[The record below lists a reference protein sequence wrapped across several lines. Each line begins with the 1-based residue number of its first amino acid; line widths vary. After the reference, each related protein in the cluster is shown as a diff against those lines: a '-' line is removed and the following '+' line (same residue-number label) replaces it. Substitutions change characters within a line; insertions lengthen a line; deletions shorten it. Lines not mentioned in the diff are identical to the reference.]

1 MVAPPPYIVNGHS
14 KSMSYDQYLVSLA
27 HEDNKEALADEY
39 AYRLDDLGNVFIAG
53 ETEELDFY
61 DISDAYLDINDDVM
75 HDITYTIKDDM
86 GIEGSDLIYS
96 LKDMN
101 QDVLLAGTSTVDYDV
116 LHATGEYV
124 EEGGLDAERDA
135 FETAYMDKHMAQ
147 AEEIFNA
154 TGEEVMKHNRESLA
168 SPAYEEYRE
177 AEDCKRNSV
186 LGAGYAAPHMPMTT
200 ESATRAFEK
209 LDRDKDEA
217 IALDP
222 DRADDITARY
232 EDLVD
237 FCSDAWG
244 DVGVDVATA
253 QLNAGFNR
261 NAEQGHIVRNLSAEG
276 LESRS
281 AAEVAREA
289 AEYEDTAEAEST
301 EAETETPEAETSE
314 PEIMQGEELDNYV
327 ADLKSRLAESRQQKR
342 EEAGLSM
349 SKDEVA
355 AAYEDPR
362 FAELKRY
369 TEQRRGEKIGP
380 DKDQDAGLELQ
391 KNNPSCVLAHEGLFL
406 LVLYTIAVRGR

>member
-14 KSMSYDQYLVSLA
+14 KSMNYDQYLVSLA

-53 ETEELDFY
+53 ETEELDLY
-61 DISDAYLDINDDVM
+61 DISDAYLDINDELM
-75 HDITYTIKDDM
+75 YDITYTIKNDM
-86 GIEGSDLIYS
+86 YIGGSDLSYN
-96 LKDMN
+96 LEGMN
-101 QDVLLAGTSTVDYDV
+101 QDVLLAGTSTVDYGL
-116 LHATGEYV
+116 LHATDEYV
-124 EEGGLDAERDA
+124 IDDTLDAERDT

-147 AEEIFNA
+147 AEEIFDAPGKDNL
-154 TGEEVMKHNRESLA
+154 EDNSDFLA

-217 IALDP
+217 IALNP

-244 DVGVDVATA
+244 DVGVDVYTA

-261 NAEQGHIVRNLSAEG
+261 NEEQGHIVRDLSTEAV
-276 LESRS
+276 ESRS
-281 AAEVAREA
+281 AAEVAKEA
-289 AEYEDTAEAEST
+289 AEYEDAELEQEGAEI
-301 EAETETPEAETSE
+301 ETDE
-314 PEIMQGEELDNYV
+314 PEIMRGEELDNYV
-327 ADLKSRLAESRQQKR
+327 ADLKSRLAESRQHKR

-369 TEQRRGEKIGP
+369 TEERRGEKIGP
-380 DKDQDAGLELQ
+380 DKDQATGLEL
-391 KNNPSCVLAHEGLFL
+391 
-406 LVLYTIAVRGR
+406 

>member
-14 KSMSYDQYLVSLA
+14 KSMSHDQYLVSLA

-39 AYRLDDLGNVFIAG
+39 AYRLDDMGNVFIAG

-101 QDVLLAGTSTVDYDV
+101 QDVLLAGISTVDYDV

-168 SPAYEEYRE
+168 SSAYEEYRE

-186 LGAGYAAPHMPMTT
+186 LGAGYASPHMPMTT

-232 EDLVD
+232 EDLVS

-261 NAEQGHIVRNLSAEG
+261 NAEQGHIVRDLSTEAV
-276 LESRS
+276 ESRS
-281 AAEVAREA
+281 AAEVAKEA
-289 AEYEDTAEAEST
+289 AEYEDAGLEQESAEI
-301 EAETETPEAETSE
+301 ETEES
-314 PEIMQGEELDNYV
+314 EIMRGEKLDNYV

-342 EEAGLSM
+342 EEGGLSM

-369 TEQRRGEKIGP
+369 TEERRGEKIGP
-380 DKDQDAGLELQ
+380 DKDQATGLEM
-391 KNNPSCVLAHEGLFL
+391 
-406 LVLYTIAVRGR
+406 

>member
-14 KSMSYDQYLVSLA
+14 ASMSYDQYLVSLA
-27 HEDNKEALADEY
+27 HETNKEALADEY
-39 AYRLDDLGNVFIAG
+39 AYRLDDMGNVFIAG
-53 ETEELDFY
+53 ETEELDLY
-61 DISDAYLDINDDVM
+61 DISDAYLDINDELM
-75 HDITYTIKDDM
+75 YDITHTIKDDM
-86 GIEGSDLIYS
+86 GIEGSDLDYR

-101 QDVLLAGTSTVDYDV
+101 QDVLLAGTSTVDYGI
-116 LHATGEYV
+116 LHDTSEYV

-147 AEEIFNA
+147 AEEIFDAPGKDNL
-154 TGEEVMKHNRESLA
+154 EDNSDFLA

-186 LGAGYAAPHMPMTT
+186 HGDGYAAPHMPLTT

-217 IALDP
+217 IALNP

-232 EDLVD
+232 GDLVS

-244 DVGVDVATA
+244 DVGVDVVTA

-261 NAEQGHIVRNLSAEG
+261 NAEQGHIVRDLSAEAA
-276 LESRS
+276 ESRS
-281 AAEVAREA
+281 AAEVAKEA
-289 AEYEDTAEAEST
+289 AEYKGMTEPENTESV
-301 EAETETPEAETSE
+301 EAETKMQELD
-314 PEIMQGEELDNYV
+314 IMRGEELDNYV
-327 ADLKSRLAESRQQKR
+327 TDLKSRLAESRQQKR
-342 EEAGLSM
+342 IDAGLSM
-349 SKDEVA
+349 NKDEVA

-369 TEQRRGEKIGP
+369 TEERRGEKIGP
-380 DKDQDAGLELQ
+380 DKDHDAGLEL
-391 KNNPSCVLAHEGLFL
+391 
-406 LVLYTIAVRGR
+406 

>member
-1 MVAPPPYIVNGHS
+1 MVAPPPYIVNNHS
-14 KSMSYDQYLVSLA
+14 KSMTYDQYLVSLA

-39 AYRLDDLGNVFIAG
+39 AYRLDDMGNVFIAG
-53 ETEELDFY
+53 ETEELDLY

-75 HDITYTIKDDM
+75 HDITHTIKDDM
-86 GIEGSDLIYS
+86 GAEGSDLIYR

-101 QDVLLAGTSTVDYDV
+101 QDVLLAGTSTVDYGI
-116 LHATGEYV
+116 LHDTGEYV
-124 EEGGLDAERDA
+124 EEEGLDAERDA
-135 FETAYMDKHMAQ
+135 FETAYMDKHMTQ
-147 AEEIFNA
+147 AEEIFDA
-154 TGEEVMKHNRESLA
+154 AGEEVIKHNSDFLA

-186 LGAGYAAPHMPMTT
+186 RGDGYAAPHMPMTT

-261 NAEQGHIVRNLSAEG
+261 NEEQGHIVRDLSAEG

-281 AAEVAREA
+281 AAEVAKEA
-289 AEYEDTAEAEST
+289 ADLAPQEDLEV
-301 EAETETPEAETSE
+301 ETENDD
-314 PEIMQGEELDNYV
+314 IMRGEELDNYV
-327 ADLKSRLAESRQQKR
+327 ADLKSRLAENRQQKR

-369 TEQRRGEKIGP
+369 TEERRGEKIGP
-380 DKDQDAGLELQ
+380 DKDQATGLEL
-391 KNNPSCVLAHEGLFL
+391 
-406 LVLYTIAVRGR
+406 

>member
-14 KSMSYDQYLVSLA
+14 KLMSHDQYLVSLA

-86 GIEGSDLIYS
+86 GIEGSDLIYR

-154 TGEEVMKHNRESLA
+154 TSEEVMKHNRESLA
-168 SPAYEEYRE
+168 SSAYEEYRE

-186 LGAGYAAPHMPMTT
+186 LGAGYASPHMPMTT

-244 DVGVDVATA
+244 DVGVDVVTA

-261 NAEQGHIVRNLSAEG
+261 NEEQGHIVRDLSTEG

-281 AAEVAREA
+281 AAEVAKEA
-289 AEYEDTAEAEST
+289 AEYEDTAEP
-301 EAETETPEAETSE
+301 EAETEPEV
-314 PEIMQGEELDNYV
+314 MRGEELDNYV
-327 ADLKSRLAESRQQKR
+327 ADLRSRLAEKRQQKR
-342 EEAGLSM
+342 EEVGLSM

-369 TEQRRGEKIGP
+369 TEERRGEKIGP
-380 DKDQDAGLELQ
+380 NKDQDTGL
-391 KNNPSCVLAHEGLFL
+391 GL
-406 LVLYTIAVRGR
+406 

>member
-75 HDITYTIKDDM
+75 HDITFTIKDDM

-135 FETAYMDKHMAQ
+135 FETAYMNKHMAQ
-147 AEEIFNA
+147 AEAIFDAPGKDNL
-154 TGEEVMKHNRESLA
+154 EDNSDFLA

-261 NAEQGHIVRNLSAEG
+261 NAEQGHIVRDLSTEG

-281 AAEVAREA
+281 AAEVAKEA
-289 AEYEDTAEAEST
+289 AEYEDAGLEQESAEI
-301 EAETETPEAETSE
+301 ETEES
-314 PEIMQGEELDNYV
+314 EIMRGEELDNYV
-327 ADLKSRLAESRQQKR
+327 ADLKSRLAEKRQQNR
-342 EEAGLSM
+342 IDAGLSM

-369 TEQRRGEKIGP
+369 TEERRGEKIGP
-380 DKDQDAGLELQ
+380 DKDQATGLEM
-391 KNNPSCVLAHEGLFL
+391 
-406 LVLYTIAVRGR
+406 

>member
-1 MVAPPPYIVNGHS
+1 MVAPPPYIVEGHS
-14 KSMSYDQYLVSLA
+14 RSMTHDQYLVSLA

-61 DISDAYLDINDDVM
+61 DISDAYLDINDELM
-75 HDITYTIKDDM
+75 YDITHTIKDDM
-86 GIEGSDLIYS
+86 GIEGSDLNYD
-96 LKDMN
+96 LECMN
-101 QDVLLAGTSTVDYDV
+101 QDVLLAGTSTVDYDM
-116 LHATGEYV
+116 LHDTGEYV
-124 EEGGLDAERDA
+124 IDDTLDAERDA

-147 AEEIFNA
+147 AEEIFDAPGKDNL
-154 TGEEVMKHNRESLA
+154 EDNSDFLA

-232 EDLVD
+232 EDLVT

-261 NAEQGHIVRNLSAEG
+261 NAEQGHIVRDLSTEV

-281 AAEVAREA
+281 AAEVAKEA
-289 AEYEDTAEAEST
+289 ADLAPQENL
-301 EAETETPEAETSE
+301 EAETENDD
-314 PEIMQGEELDNYV
+314 IMRGEELDNYV
-327 ADLKSRLAESRQQKR
+327 ADLKSRLAESRQHKR

-369 TEQRRGEKIGP
+369 TEERRGEKIGP
-380 DKDQDAGLELQ
+380 DKDQATGLEL
-391 KNNPSCVLAHEGLFL
+391 
-406 LVLYTIAVRGR
+406 

>member
-27 HEDNKEALADEY
+27 HETNKEALADEY
-39 AYRLDDLGNVFIAG
+39 AYRLDDMGNVFIAG
-53 ETEELDFY
+53 ETEDLDLY
-61 DISDAYLDINDDVM
+61 DISDAYLDINDELM
-75 HDITYTIKDDM
+75 YDITYTIKNDM
-86 GIEGSDLIYS
+86 YIGGSDLNYS
-96 LKDMN
+96 LEGMN
-101 QDVLLAGTSTVDYDV
+101 QDVLLAGTSTVDYGL
-116 LHATGEYV
+116 LHATDEYV
-124 EEGGLDAERDA
+124 IDDTLDDERDA

-154 TGEEVMKHNRESLA
+154 PGKDNLEDNSDFLA

-177 AEDCKRNSV
+177 AEDCKQNSV
-186 LGAGYAAPHMPMTT
+186 RGAGYAAPHMPMTT

-261 NAEQGHIVRNLSAEG
+261 NAEQGHIVRDLSAEG

-281 AAEVAREA
+281 AAEVAKEA
-289 AEYEDTAEAEST
+289 ADLAPQENL
-301 EAETETPEAETSE
+301 EAETENDD
-314 PEIMQGEELDNYV
+314 IMRGEKLGNYV

-369 TEQRRGEKIGP
+369 TEERRGEKIGP
-380 DKDQDAGLELQ
+380 DKDQATGLEL
-391 KNNPSCVLAHEGLFL
+391 
-406 LVLYTIAVRGR
+406 

>member
-1 MVAPPPYIVNGHS
+1 MVAPPPYIVDNYS
-14 KSMSYDQYLVSLA
+14 KSMNYDQYLVSLA

-39 AYRLDDLGNVFIAG
+39 AYRLDDIGNVFIAG
-53 ETEELDFY
+53 ETEELDLY
-61 DISDAYLDINDDVM
+61 DISDAYLDINDELM
-75 HDITYTIKDDM
+75 YDITYTIKNDM
-86 GIEGSDLIYS
+86 YIGGSDLSYN
-96 LKDMN
+96 LEGMN
-101 QDVLLAGTSTVDYDV
+101 QDVLLAGTSTVDYGL
-116 LHATGEYV
+116 LHATDEYV
-124 EEGGLDAERDA
+124 IDDTLDAERDA

-147 AEEIFNA
+147 AEEIFDAPGKDDLEDN
-154 TGEEVMKHNRESLA
+154 SDFLA

-232 EDLVD
+232 EDLVS

-261 NAEQGHIVRNLSAEG
+261 NAEQGHIVRDLSTEAV
-276 LESRS
+276 ESRS
-281 AAEVAREA
+281 AVEVAKEA
-289 AEYEDTAEAEST
+289 AEYEDAGREQESAEI
-301 EAETETPEAETSE
+301 ETEES
-314 PEIMQGEELDNYV
+314 EIMRGEKLDNYV

-369 TEQRRGEKIGP
+369 TEERRGEKIGP
-380 DKDQDAGLELQ
+380 NKDQDTGL
-391 KNNPSCVLAHEGLFL
+391 GL
-406 LVLYTIAVRGR
+406 

>member
-1 MVAPPPYIVNGHS
+1 MVAPSPYIVNGHS
-14 KSMSYDQYLVSLA
+14 KSMTPDQYLVSLA
-27 HEDNKEALADEY
+27 HGGNKEALADEY
-39 AYRLDDLGNVFIAG
+39 AYRLDDMGNVFIAG

-61 DISDAYLDINDDVM
+61 DISDAYLDINDELM
-75 HDITYTIKDDM
+75 YDITYTIKNDM
-86 GIEGSDLIYS
+86 NIGGSDLNYS
-96 LKDMN
+96 LEGMN

-147 AEEIFNA
+147 AEEIFDA
-154 TGEEVMKHNRESLA
+154 PGKHDLEDNSDFLA

-186 LGAGYAAPHMPMTT
+186 RGDGYAAPHMPMTT

-217 IALDP
+217 IALNP
-222 DRADDITARY
+222 DRVDDITARY
-232 EDLVD
+232 GDLVS

-244 DVGVDVATA
+244 DVGVDVYTA

-261 NAEQGHIVRNLSAEG
+261 NEEQGHIVRDLSTEG

-281 AAEVAREA
+281 TAEVAKEA
-289 AEYEDTAEAEST
+289 AEYEDAELEQESAEV
-301 EAETETPEAETSE
+301 ETEE
-314 PEIMQGEELDNYV
+314 PEIMRGEELDNYV
-327 ADLKSRLAESRQQKR
+327 ADLKSRLAEKRQQKR

-369 TEQRRGEKIGP
+369 TEERRGEKIGP
-380 DKDQDAGLELQ
+380 DKDQTTGLEM
-391 KNNPSCVLAHEGLFL
+391 
-406 LVLYTIAVRGR
+406 

>member
-1 MVAPPPYIVNGHS
+1 MVAPPPYIVNNHS
-14 KSMSYDQYLVSLA
+14 KSMTHDQYLVSLA

-39 AYRLDDLGNVFIAG
+39 AYRLDDMGNVFIAG
-53 ETEELDFY
+53 ETEELDLY
-61 DISDAYLDINDDVM
+61 DISDAYLDINDELM
-75 HDITYTIKDDM
+75 YDITHTIKDDM

-101 QDVLLAGTSTVDYDV
+101 QDVLLAGTSTVDYDI
-116 LHATGEYV
+116 LHDTGEYV
-124 EEGGLDAERDA
+124 EEEGLDAERDA

-147 AEEIFNA
+147 AEEIFDAPGKDNL
-154 TGEEVMKHNRESLA
+154 EDNSDFLA

-186 LGAGYAAPHMPMTT
+186 HGDGYAAPHMPLTT

-217 IALDP
+217 IALNP

-232 EDLVD
+232 GDLVS

-244 DVGVDVATA
+244 DVGVDIVTA

-261 NAEQGHIVRNLSAEG
+261 NEEQGHIVRDLSTEAV
-276 LESRS
+276 ESRS
-281 AAEVAREA
+281 AAEVAKEA
-289 AEYEDTAEAEST
+289 VEYEGMAEPKVEGAGV
-301 EAETETPEAETSE
+301 ETGMQE
-314 PEIMQGEELDNYV
+314 PEIMRGEKLDNYV
-327 ADLKSRLAESRQQKR
+327 ADLKSRLAESRQQHR

-355 AAYEDPR
+355 AVYEDPR

-369 TEQRRGEKIGP
+369 TEERRGEKIGP
-380 DKDQDAGLELQ
+380 DKDQATGLEL
-391 KNNPSCVLAHEGLFL
+391 
-406 LVLYTIAVRGR
+406 

>member
-14 KSMSYDQYLVSLA
+14 KSMSHDQYLVSLA

-39 AYRLDDLGNVFIAG
+39 AYRLDDMGNVFIAG

-101 QDVLLAGTSTVDYDV
+101 QDVLLAGTSMVDYGL

-124 EEGGLDAERDA
+124 IDDTLDAERDA

-147 AEEIFNA
+147 AEEIFDAPGKDNL
-154 TGEEVMKHNRESLA
+154 EDNSDFLA

-232 EDLVD
+232 EDLVS

-261 NAEQGHIVRNLSAEG
+261 NAEQGHIVRDLSTEAV
-276 LESRS
+276 ESRS
-281 AAEVAREA
+281 AVEVAKEA
-289 AEYEDTAEAEST
+289 AEYEDAGREQESAEI
-301 EAETETPEAETSE
+301 ETEES
-314 PEIMQGEELDNYV
+314 EIMRGEKLDNYV

-369 TEQRRGEKIGP
+369 TEERRGEKIGP
-380 DKDQDAGLELQ
+380 NKDQDTGL
-391 KNNPSCVLAHEGLFL
+391 GL
-406 LVLYTIAVRGR
+406 

>member
-1 MVAPPPYIVNGHS
+1 MVAPPPYIVNGHN

-39 AYRLDDLGNVFIAG
+39 AHRLDDMGNVFIAG

-75 HDITYTIKDDM
+75 HDITFTIKDDM

-147 AEEIFNA
+147 AEEIFDAPGKDNL
-154 TGEEVMKHNRESLA
+154 EDNSDFLA

-261 NAEQGHIVRNLSAEG
+261 NEEQGHIVRDLSAEG

-281 AAEVAREA
+281 AAEVAKEA
-289 AEYEDTAEAEST
+289 AEYEDAELEQEST
-301 EAETETPEAETSE
+301 EIETEE
-314 PEIMQGEELDNYV
+314 PEIMRGEELDNYV

-349 SKDEVA
+349 IKDEVA

-369 TEQRRGEKIGP
+369 TEERRGEKIGP
-380 DKDQDAGLELQ
+380 DKDQATGLEL
-391 KNNPSCVLAHEGLFL
+391 
-406 LVLYTIAVRGR
+406 

>member
-27 HEDNKEALADEY
+27 HETNKEALADEY
-39 AYRLDDLGNVFIAG
+39 AYRLDDMGNVFIAG
-53 ETEELDFY
+53 ETEDLDLY
-61 DISDAYLDINDDVM
+61 DISDAYLDINDELM
-75 HDITYTIKDDM
+75 YDITYTIKNDM
-86 GIEGSDLIYS
+86 YIGGSDLNYS
-96 LKDMN
+96 LEGMN
-101 QDVLLAGTSTVDYDV
+101 QDVLLAGTSTVDYGL
-116 LHATGEYV
+116 LHATDEYV
-124 EEGGLDAERDA
+124 IDDTLDDERDA

-154 TGEEVMKHNRESLA
+154 PGKDNLEDNSDFLA

-261 NAEQGHIVRNLSAEG
+261 NAEQGHIVRDLSAEG

-281 AAEVAREA
+281 AAEVAKEA
-289 AEYEDTAEAEST
+289 ADLAPQENL
-301 EAETETPEAETSE
+301 EAETENDD
-314 PEIMQGEELDNYV
+314 IMRGEKLGNYV

-369 TEQRRGEKIGP
+369 TEERRGEKIGP
-380 DKDQDAGLELQ
+380 DKDQATGLEL
-391 KNNPSCVLAHEGLFL
+391 
-406 LVLYTIAVRGR
+406 

>member
-14 KSMSYDQYLVSLA
+14 KSMGYDQYLVSLA
-27 HEDNKEALADEY
+27 HETNKEALADEY
-39 AYRLDDLGNVFIAG
+39 AYRLDGLGNVFIAG

-61 DISDAYLDINDDVM
+61 DISYAYLDINDDVM
-75 HDITYTIKDDM
+75 HDITFTIKDDM

-209 LDRDKDEA
+209 LDCDKDEA

-232 EDLVD
+232 EDLVS

-261 NAEQGHIVRNLSAEG
+261 NAEQGHIVRDLSTEAV
-276 LESRS
+276 ESRS
-281 AAEVAREA
+281 AAEVAKEA
-289 AEYEDTAEAEST
+289 AEYEDAGLEQESAEI
-301 EAETETPEAETSE
+301 ETEES
-314 PEIMQGEELDNYV
+314 EIMRGEKLDNYV

-369 TEQRRGEKIGP
+369 TEERRGEKIGP
-380 DKDQDAGLELQ
+380 DKDQATGLEM
-391 KNNPSCVLAHEGLFL
+391 
-406 LVLYTIAVRGR
+406 

>member
-1 MVAPPPYIVNGHS
+1 MVAPPPYIVDNYS
-14 KSMSYDQYLVSLA
+14 KSMTPDQYLVSLA

-39 AYRLDDLGNVFIAG
+39 AYRLDDMGNVFIAG
-53 ETEELDFY
+53 ETEELDLY
-61 DISDAYLDINDDVM
+61 DISDAYLDINDELM
-75 HDITYTIKDDM
+75 YDITYTIKNDM
-86 GIEGSDLIYS
+86 YIGGSDLNYN

-101 QDVLLAGTSTVDYDV
+101 QDVLLAGTSTVDYGL
-116 LHATGEYV
+116 LHDTGEYV
-124 EEGGLDAERDA
+124 EEEGLDAERDA

-147 AEEIFNA
+147 AEEIFDAPGKDNL
-154 TGEEVMKHNRESLA
+154 EDNSDFLA

-177 AEDCKRNSV
+177 AEDCKRNCIV
-186 LGAGYAAPHMPMTT
+186 GAGYAAPHMPMTT

-217 IALDP
+217 IALNP

-244 DVGVDVATA
+244 DVGVDVYTA

-261 NAEQGHIVRNLSAEG
+261 NEEQGHIVRDLSAEG

-281 AAEVAREA
+281 AAEVAKEE
-289 AEYEDTAEAEST
+289 AEYEDAGLEQESAEI
-301 EAETETPEAETSE
+301 ETEE
-314 PEIMQGEELDNYV
+314 PEMMRGEELDNYV

-369 TEQRRGEKIGP
+369 TEERRGEKIGP
-380 DKDQDAGLELQ
+380 DKDHDTDLEL
-391 KNNPSCVLAHEGLFL
+391 
-406 LVLYTIAVRGR
+406 

>member
-39 AYRLDDLGNVFIAG
+39 AYRLDDIGNVFIAG

-61 DISDAYLDINDDVM
+61 DISDAYLDINDGVM
-75 HDITYTIKDDM
+75 YDITHTIKDDM
-86 GIEGSDLIYS
+86 GIEGSDLDYR

-135 FETAYMDKHMAQ
+135 FETGYMNKHMAQ
-147 AEEIFNA
+147 AEEIFDAPGKDNL
-154 TGEEVMKHNRESLA
+154 EDNSDFLA

-186 LGAGYAAPHMPMTT
+186 LGAGYSAPHMPMTT

-261 NAEQGHIVRNLSAEG
+261 NAEQGHIVRDLSTEG

-281 AAEVAREA
+281 AAEVAKEA
-289 AEYEDTAEAEST
+289 AEYEGMAEPKVEAAG
-301 EAETETPEAETSE
+301 AETTMQE
-314 PEIMQGEELDNYV
+314 PEIMRGEKLDNYV

-342 EEAGLSM
+342 IDAGLSM

-369 TEQRRGEKIGP
+369 TEERRGEKIGP
-380 DKDQDAGLELQ
+380 DKDQATGLEM
-391 KNNPSCVLAHEGLFL
+391 
-406 LVLYTIAVRGR
+406 

>member
-27 HEDNKEALADEY
+27 HETNKEALADEY
-39 AYRLDDLGNVFIAG
+39 AHRLDDIGNVFIAG

-75 HDITYTIKDDM
+75 HDITHTIKDDM
-86 GIEGSDLIYS
+86 GIEGSDLTYS

-154 TGEEVMKHNRESLA
+154 PGKDNLEDNSDFLA

-186 LGAGYAAPHMPMTT
+186 RGAGYAASHMPMTT

-261 NAEQGHIVRNLSAEG
+261 NAEQGHIVRDLSTEAV
-276 LESRS
+276 ESRS
-281 AAEVAREA
+281 AAEVEQEA
-289 AEYEDTAEAEST
+289 AEYEDAELEQEGAEI
-301 EAETETPEAETSE
+301 ETEE
-314 PEIMQGEELDNYV
+314 PEIMRGEELDNYV

-369 TEQRRGEKIGP
+369 TEERRGEKIGP
-380 DKDQDAGLELQ
+380 DKDQATGLEL
-391 KNNPSCVLAHEGLFL
+391 
-406 LVLYTIAVRGR
+406 

>member
-1 MVAPPPYIVNGHS
+1 MVAPPPYFVDNYS
-14 KSMSYDQYLVSLA
+14 KSMTPDQYLVSLA

-39 AYRLDDLGNVFIAG
+39 AYRLDDMGNVFIAG
-53 ETEELDFY
+53 ETEELDLY
-61 DISDAYLDINDDVM
+61 DISDAYLDINDELM
-75 HDITYTIKDDM
+75 YDITYTIKNDM
-86 GIEGSDLIYS
+86 YIGGSDLNYD
-96 LKDMN
+96 LECMN
-101 QDVLLAGTSTVDYDV
+101 QDVLLAGTSMVDYDM
-116 LHATGEYV
+116 LHDTGEYV
-124 EEGGLDAERDA
+124 IDDTLDAERDA

-147 AEEIFNA
+147 AEEIFDAPGKDNL
-154 TGEEVMKHNRESLA
+154 EDNSDFLA

-186 LGAGYAAPHMPMTT
+186 RGDGYAAPHMPMTT

-217 IALDP
+217 IALNP

-244 DVGVDVATA
+244 DVGVDVYTA

-261 NAEQGHIVRNLSAEG
+261 NEEQGHIVRDLSTEAV
-276 LESRS
+276 ESRS
-281 AAEVAREA
+281 AAEVAKEA
-289 AEYEDTAEAEST
+289 AEYEDAELEQEGAEI
-301 EAETETPEAETSE
+301 ETEE
-314 PEIMQGEELDNYV
+314 PEIMRGEELDNYV
-327 ADLKSRLAESRQQKR
+327 ADLKSRLAESRQQHR

-369 TEQRRGEKIGP
+369 TEERRGEKIGP
-380 DKDQDAGLELQ
+380 DKDQATGLEL
-391 KNNPSCVLAHEGLFL
+391 
-406 LVLYTIAVRGR
+406 

>member
-27 HEDNKEALADEY
+27 HETNKEALADEY
-39 AYRLDDLGNVFIAG
+39 AYRLDDMGNVFIAG
-53 ETEELDFY
+53 ETEDLDLY
-61 DISDAYLDINDDVM
+61 DISDAYLDINDELM
-75 HDITYTIKDDM
+75 YDITYTIKNDM
-86 GIEGSDLIYS
+86 YIGGSDLNYS
-96 LKDMN
+96 LEGMN
-101 QDVLLAGTSTVDYDV
+101 QDVLLAGTSTVDYGL
-116 LHATGEYV
+116 LHATDEYV
-124 EEGGLDAERDA
+124 IDDTLDAERDA

-154 TGEEVMKHNRESLA
+154 PGKDNLEDNSDFLA

-261 NAEQGHIVRNLSAEG
+261 NAEQGHIVRDLSAEG

-281 AAEVAREA
+281 AAEVAKEA
-289 AEYEDTAEAEST
+289 ADLAPQENL
-301 EAETETPEAETSE
+301 EAETENDD
-314 PEIMQGEELDNYV
+314 IMRGEELDNYV

-369 TEQRRGEKIGP
+369 TEERRGEKIGP
-380 DKDQDAGLELQ
+380 DKDQATGLEL
-391 KNNPSCVLAHEGLFL
+391 
-406 LVLYTIAVRGR
+406 

>member
-14 KSMSYDQYLVSLA
+14 KSMNYDQYLVSLA

-39 AYRLDDLGNVFIAG
+39 AYRLDDMGNVFIAG

-61 DISDAYLDINDDVM
+61 DISDAYLDINDELM
-75 HDITYTIKDDM
+75 YDITYTIKNDM
-86 GIEGSDLIYS
+86 YIGGSDLSYN
-96 LKDMN
+96 LEGMN
-101 QDVLLAGTSTVDYDV
+101 QDVLLAGTSTVDYDM
-116 LHATGEYV
+116 LHDTGEYV
-124 EEGGLDAERDA
+124 IDDTLDAECDA

-147 AEEIFNA
+147 AEEIFDAPGKDNL
-154 TGEEVMKHNRESLA
+154 EDNSDFLA

-177 AEDCKRNSV
+177 AEDCKQNSV
-186 LGAGYAAPHMPMTT
+186 RGDGYAAPHMPMTT
-200 ESATRAFEK
+200 ESATRTFEK

-217 IALDP
+217 IALNP
-222 DRADDITARY
+222 DRADDITACY

-244 DVGVDVATA
+244 DVGVDVYTA

-261 NAEQGHIVRNLSAEG
+261 NEEQGHIVRDLSTEVV
-276 LESRS
+276 ESRS
-281 AAEVAREA
+281 AAEVAKEA
-289 AEYEDTAEAEST
+289 ADLAPQENL
-301 EAETETPEAETSE
+301 EAETENDD
-314 PEIMQGEELDNYV
+314 IMRGEELDNYV
-327 ADLKSRLAESRQQKR
+327 ADLKSRLAESRQHKR

-369 TEQRRGEKIGP
+369 TEERRGEKIGP
-380 DKDQDAGLELQ
+380 DKDQATDLEL
-391 KNNPSCVLAHEGLFL
+391 
-406 LVLYTIAVRGR
+406 

>member
-1 MVAPPPYIVNGHS
+1 MVAPPPYIVNNHS
-14 KSMSYDQYLVSLA
+14 KSMTHDQYLVSLA

-39 AYRLDDLGNVFIAG
+39 AYRLDDMGNVFIAG
-53 ETEELDFY
+53 ETEELDLY
-61 DISDAYLDINDDVM
+61 DISDAYLDINDELM
-75 HDITYTIKDDM
+75 YDITHTIKDDM

-101 QDVLLAGTSTVDYDV
+101 QDVLLAGTSTVDYDI
-116 LHATGEYV
+116 LHDTGEYV
-124 EEGGLDAERDA
+124 EEEGLDAERDA

-147 AEEIFNA
+147 AEEIFDAPGKDNL
-154 TGEEVMKHNRESLA
+154 EDNSDFLA

-186 LGAGYAAPHMPMTT
+186 HGDGYAAPHMPMTT
-200 ESATRAFEK
+200 ESAIRAFEK

-217 IALDP
+217 IALNP

-232 EDLVD
+232 GDLVD

-244 DVGVDVATA
+244 DVGVDVVTA

-261 NAEQGHIVRNLSAEG
+261 NEEQGHIVRDLSIEAV
-276 LESRS
+276 ESRS
-281 AAEVAREA
+281 VAEVAKEA
-289 AEYEDTAEAEST
+289 AEYEGMAGSENTESV
-301 EAETETPEAETSE
+301 EAETIMQE
-314 PEIMQGEELDNYV
+314 PEIMHGEKLDNYV

-355 AAYEDPR
+355 AVYEDPR

-369 TEQRRGEKIGP
+369 TEERRGEKIGP
-380 DKDQDAGLELQ
+380 DKDQATGLEL
-391 KNNPSCVLAHEGLFL
+391 
-406 LVLYTIAVRGR
+406 

>member
-14 KSMSYDQYLVSLA
+14 KSMSHDQYLVSLA
-27 HEDNKEALADEY
+27 HEANKEALADEY

-147 AEEIFNA
+147 AEAIFDGPGKDNL
-154 TGEEVMKHNRESLA
+154 EDNSDFLA

-186 LGAGYAAPHMPMTT
+186 LGAGYSAPHMPMTT

-261 NAEQGHIVRNLSAEG
+261 NAEQGHIVRDLSTEAV
-276 LESRS
+276 ESRS
-281 AAEVAREA
+281 AAEVAKEA
-289 AEYEDTAEAEST
+289 ADLAPQEDLEV
-301 EAETETPEAETSE
+301 ETENDD
-314 PEIMQGEELDNYV
+314 IMRGEELDNYV

-369 TEQRRGEKIGP
+369 TEERRGEKIGP
-380 DKDQDAGLELQ
+380 DKDQDAGLEL
-391 KNNPSCVLAHEGLFL
+391 
-406 LVLYTIAVRGR
+406 